1 MAKTLNTIE
10 NVSIALG
17 VSVGINQIESVLG
30 IILLVFQI
38 ILLTCKLFTKLKVKI
53 KEIDTA
59 LTAGDLNV
67 VDDILED
74 VEEHI
79 ENYVEDVKEI
89 INNGDKQ

>member
-10 NVSIALG
+10 NISIALG

-38 ILLTCKLFTKLKVKI
+38 ILLTCKLFTKLKVRI

-59 LTAGDLNV
+59 LTTGDLDV